1 MKDKRIDKYISDSA
15 DFAKPIL
22 NHLRT
27 LVHTACPEAE
37 ETIKWGFPHFNYNGI
52 MCSMAAFKRH
62 CAFSFW
68 KASLMNDANSFKEK
82 NVTSMGHLGKLTTLA
97 DLPSD
102 QLILNSIKEAMR
114 LNDEGIKLPERKKMD
129 HKTEVIIPDSLK
141 KELSL
146 NKIAYTTFNDLSPSH
161 KREYTTWIM
170 ESKTEGTHNKRIA
183 TTIKWLSEGKSMNW
197 KYSKK

>member
-1 MKDKRIDKYISDSA
+1 
-15 DFAKPIL
+15 
-22 NHLRT
+22 
-27 LVHTACPEAE
+27 
-37 ETIKWGFPHFNYNGI
+37 
-52 MCSMAAFKRH
+52 
-62 CAFSFW
+62 
-68 KASLMNDANSFKEK
+68 
-82 NVTSMGHLGKLTTLA
+82 MGHLGKLTTLA